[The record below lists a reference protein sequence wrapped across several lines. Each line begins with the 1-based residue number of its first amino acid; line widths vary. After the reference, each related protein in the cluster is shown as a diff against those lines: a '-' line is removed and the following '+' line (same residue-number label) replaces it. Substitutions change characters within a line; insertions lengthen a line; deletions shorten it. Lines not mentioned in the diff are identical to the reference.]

1 MLALP
6 NADSRRHTTV
16 EQKRFSA
23 TDDLQIHKDYT
34 SKSRDDVC
42 LRRVFVNVFVDVFV
56 DVFVFARHIS
66 GSSPCLTKMTPNA
79 ENS

>member
-6 NADSRRHTTV
+6 NADSRRQKTV
-16 EQKRFSA
+16 KQNRLSA
-23 TDDLQIHKDYT
+23 TDDLQIHKDNT
-34 SKSRDDVC
+34 SKSRDDVR
-42 LRRVFVNVFVDVFV
+42 LHRVFGNVFV

>member
-16 EQKRFSA
+16 EQNRFSA

-34 SKSRDDVC
+34 SKSRGDVC
-42 LRRVFVNVFVDVFV
+42 LRRVFGNVFV

-79 ENS
+79 ENT

>member
-16 EQKRFSA
+16 ERNRFPA
-23 TDDLQIHKDYT
+23 TGDLQIHERKT
-34 SKSRDDVC
+34 SKSRNDVRS
-42 LRRVFVNVFVDVFV
+42 RRVFGNVFV
-56 DVFVFARHIS
+56 DVFVFARRIS

>member
-16 EQKRFSA
+16 ELNRFPA
-23 TDDLQIHKDYT
+23 TGDLQIHERKT
-34 SKSRDDVC
+34 SKSRNDVGS
-42 LRRVFVNVFVDVFV
+42 RRVFGNVFGNVFV
-56 DVFVFARHIS
+56 DVFVFARRIS

>member
-16 EQKRFSA
+16 EQNRFSS
-23 TDDLQIHKDYT
+23 TDDLQIHKAYT
-34 SKSRDDVC
+34 SKSRDDVRW
-42 LRRVFVNVFVDVFV
+42 RRVFGNVFV
-56 DVFVFARHIS
+56 DVFVFARRIS
-66 GSSPCLTKMTPNA
+66 GSSPCLTKMTPNG